1 MLSSVLFL
9 TLIVLGASNDV
20 EARPSPLFGRGKSTL
35 PTSSSSNSTA
45 SSTGNKGGQGSGTGS
60 SNSTSSQPTCR
71 FSHQYSQSDIL
82 SDPSSFIK
90 DVMYWEGHFHSDS
103 VGYNIANGMTYDGTL
118 LNPTTGVHDVSGIHA
133 FSAASKESLQIMTYA
148 HALSGDPL
156 AATFISPDDPSS
168 APNTVAG
175 IMRAKLA
182 TYQKFNETF
191 PGFGGFLPW
200 FSNSPNKAEISP
212 TWDWVNRVPGLDN
225 G

>member
-9 TLIVLGASNDV
+9 PLILLGASNDV
-20 EARPSPLFGRGKSTL
+20 EARPSPLFGRGKPALSTS
-35 PTSSSSNSTA
+35 PSSNSTT

-60 SNSTSSQPTCR
+60 SNSSSSQPACR

-118 LNPTTGVHDVSGIHA
+118 LNPTTGVHDVAGIHP

-156 AATFISPDDPSS
+156 AAIFHLPRRPFLRPQHGRRHHEGKARDVPEVQRDFPWLWRFPPLVLQLPQQGRDQSHLGLGQP
-168 APNTVAG
+168 
-175 IMRAKLA
+175 RAR
-182 TYQKFNETF
+182 
-191 PGFGGFLPW
+191 
-200 FSNSPNKAEISP
+200 S
-212 TWDWVNRVPGLDN
+212 
-225 G
+225 